1 MIKAGLGFGEERL
14 DALDIHH
21 WIGLSKVC
29 YDRLCDLGKRKGY
42 LNLLIRGYI
51 NRLCTGML
59 LLLQSIVSPCHVL
72 CWQHYSRGFT

>member
-1 MIKAGLGFGEERL
+1 MIKASLGFGEERL

-42 LNLLIRGYI
+42 
-51 NRLCTGML
+51 
-59 LLLQSIVSPCHVL
+59 
-72 CWQHYSRGFT
+72 